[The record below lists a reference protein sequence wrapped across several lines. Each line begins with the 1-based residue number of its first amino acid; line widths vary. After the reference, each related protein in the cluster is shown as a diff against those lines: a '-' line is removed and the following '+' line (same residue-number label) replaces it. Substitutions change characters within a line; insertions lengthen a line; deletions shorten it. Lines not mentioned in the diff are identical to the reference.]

1 MTPLPQPPALRDLE
15 TEVMDVLWDRGE
27 ATVRQ
32 VCEELVAR
40 GGDDRAYT
48 TVMTTCSRLAGKGVL
63 ERHRLGLADVYAPT
77 MSRETYR
84 ERRAQ
89 AGVAALLDEAGDL
102 ALVHFARQLDELDP
116 ERRAQ
121 LERLARGES

>member
-1 MTPLPQPPALRDLE
+1 MTLPPQPPALRDLE
-15 TEVMDVLWDRGE
+15 TDVMDVLWDRGE

-40 GGDDRAYT
+40 GGGKRAYT
-48 TVMTTCSRLAGKGVL
+48 TIMTTCSRLAGKDLL

-77 MSRETYR
+77 MDRAAYR

-121 LERLARGES
+121 LERLARRGA